1 MTSPSEW
8 PVEGLLVH
16 VAGQGPKGFR
26 VVDVWA
32 SEDAFRRFGEK
43 LIPVLRE
50 VGTNPKTQI
59 LSSQHRRDFDLGFG
73 IWGLPQLQRIV
84 LRGVQRLSPAE
95 CRSDVTADDVQA
107 VADDAAGQTVACERH
122 VAERLPAVARRVV
135 GLERA

>member
-1 MTSPSEW
+1 MPIVAVFEGPGFTQQNYEESVRKLTGKNKMTSPSEW

-50 VGTNPKTQI
+50 VGIEGEPEVYPSHT
-59 LSSQHRRDFDLGFG
+59 
-73 IWGLPQLQRIV
+73 V
-84 LRGVQRLSPAE
+84 
-95 CRSDVTADDVQA
+95 VTA
-107 VADDAAGQTVACERH
+107 
-122 VAERLPAVARRVV
+122 
-135 GLERA
+135 

>member
-1 MTSPSEW
+1 MPIVAVFEGPGFTQQNYEESVRRLTGKNKMTSPSEW

-50 VGTNPKTQI
+50 VGIEGEPEIYPSHT
-59 LSSQHRRDFDLGFG
+59 
-73 IWGLPQLQRIV
+73 V
-84 LRGVQRLSPAE
+84 
-95 CRSDVTADDVQA
+95 VTA
-107 VADDAAGQTVACERH
+107 
-122 VAERLPAVARRVV
+122 
-135 GLERA
+135 

>member
-8 PVEGLLVH
+8 PIEGLLVH

-50 VGTNPKTQI
+50 VGIEGEPEVYPSHT
-59 LSSQHRRDFDLGFG
+59 
-73 IWGLPQLQRIV
+73 V
-84 LRGVQRLSPAE
+84 
-95 CRSDVTADDVQA
+95 VTA
-107 VADDAAGQTVACERH
+107 
-122 VAERLPAVARRVV
+122 
-135 GLERA
+135 